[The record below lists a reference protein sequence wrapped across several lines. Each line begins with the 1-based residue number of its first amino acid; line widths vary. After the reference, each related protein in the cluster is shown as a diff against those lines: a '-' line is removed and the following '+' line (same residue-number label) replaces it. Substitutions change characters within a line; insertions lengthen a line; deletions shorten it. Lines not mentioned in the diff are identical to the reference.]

1 MTTKNKIINSAIK
14 NFLDLGYEKTSLS
27 TIAMEVGI
35 KKPSIYYYFK
45 NKEELFILSINH
57 ILDSI
62 EEQIMNS
69 IKTVDTSKLMLEN
82 VFTCLIEF
90 NSNLSLMIGNNYNK
104 PINMLSLFHLGRNR
118 FPCLAERI
126 DSYYDLLNSTTMNI
140 VRTGQKNNKIRRDL
154 DEQSLAI
161 EIIAWLEGLFM
172 LSTIYSSFNINT
184 IRQNLYDNMWK
195 MISTETTSKNTKKT
209 KKGFMKGLSS
219 SKTISL
225 GTKW

>member
-14 NFLDLGYEKTSLS
+14 NFLNLGYEKTSLS
-27 TIAMEVGI
+27 LIASEVGI
-35 KKPSIYYYFK
+35 KKPSIYYHFK

-62 EEQIMNS
+62 EKEILNS
-69 IKTVDTSKLMLEN
+69 IKKIESSKQMLEN
-82 VFTCLIEF
+82 IFTCLIEF
-90 NSNLSLMIGNNYNK
+90 NSNLSFMVGNNYDK
-104 PINMLSLFHLGRNR
+104 PINILNLFHLSHNR
-118 FPCLAERI
+118 FPSLGKRI
-126 DSYYDLLNSTTMNI
+126 DDYYDFLKDTIISI
-140 VRTGQKNNKIRRDL
+140 VRTGQKNNTIRKDL
-154 DEQSLAI
+154 DEESLSI

-195 MISTETTSKNTKKT
+195 MISTTTKPKA
-209 KKGFMKGLSS
+209 KKGFFKGKSIP
-219 SKTISL
+219 KTISL

>member
-1 MTTKNKIINSAIK
+1 LTTKNKIINSAIK

-27 TIAMEVGI
+27 LIASEVGI

-57 ILDSI
+57 ILDSMEKEI
-62 EEQIMNS
+62 LNS
-69 IKTVDTSKLMLEN
+69 IKKVDSSKQMLEN
-82 VFTCLIEF
+82 IFTCLIEF
-90 NSNLSLMIGNNYNK
+90 NSNLSLMVGNNYNK
-104 PINMLSLFHLGRNR
+104 PINILNLFHLGHNR
-118 FPCLAERI
+118 FPSLSERI
-126 DSYYDLLNSTTMNI
+126 DNYYNFLNDTIISI
-140 VRTGQKNNKIRRDL
+140 VRTGQKNNTIRRDL
-154 DEQSLAI
+154 DEESLAI

-195 MISTETTSKNTKKT
+195 MISTTAVPPKA
-209 KKGFMKGLSS
+209 KKGFFKGKSIP
-219 SKTISL
+219 KTISL